1 MDNDV
6 VITRLERLRLHGM
19 AEAAREMLLLP
30 VQMRPGLET
39 VLNRLIES
47 EARHRD
53 DCRTARLLKAA
64 KLFCKPFIE
73 DVTCGTARNLTK
85 ETLEAIADCGFIRR
99 GENLVITAKTGCGK
113 TFLAC
118 AIGHQACMLGMRTLY
133 LSMNH
138 FVHTLKSANLQ
149 GTTEQLLQKLNKN
162 DLIIFDDFG
171 LHPIDEATRLTLL
184 TLLEDRYEKKS
195 VIINSQLSFDKWY
208 DYIGQNT
215 LADAILDRISHTS
228 HHIYLEGVS
237 MRKNRRKL

>member
-1 MDNDV
+1 MDNDI

-53 DCRTARLLKAA
+53 DCRTAHLLKAA

-99 GENLVITAKTGCGK
+99 GENLVITAKTG
-113 TFLAC
+113 
-118 AIGHQACMLGMRTLY
+118 
-133 LSMNH
+133 
-138 FVHTLKSANLQ
+138 
-149 GTTEQLLQKLNKN
+149 
-162 DLIIFDDFG
+162 
-171 LHPIDEATRLTLL
+171 
-184 TLLEDRYEKKS
+184 
-195 VIINSQLSFDKWY
+195 
-208 DYIGQNT
+208 
-215 LADAILDRISHTS
+215 
-228 HHIYLEGVS
+228 
-237 MRKNRRKL
+237 